1 MRLSR
6 YVGFV
11 DLGILAVVFVL
22 IALPPREMFASA
34 AHRGTDADQFGLA
47 LAEARSIAHPDDTL
61 VIADLERRLVAE
73 KAGFRDWA
81 VVETVRAV
89 ARAQGTPQEWRA
101 LLSASVAYIDRVDVK
116 PALDYAN
123 RALSSCR
130 KSAQSCPSWEE
141 VRMDLYQ
148 RSLDAGVKSGID
160 PWRDPIGFRKAGER
174 ALRPIRVNASGAPS
188 P

>member
-22 IALPPREMFASA
+22 VALPPREMFASGA
-34 AHRGTDADQFGLA
+34 AKGSDADQFALA
-47 LAEARSIAHPDDTL
+47 LAEARAVVHPDDTL
-61 VIADLERRLVAE
+61 GTAELERRLVA
-73 KAGFRDWA
+73 ANFRDWA
-81 VVETVRAV
+81 IIETVRAV
-89 ARAQGTPQEWRA
+89 AANQGKPEQWRA
-101 LLSASVAYIDRVDVK
+101 LLSTSIAYVDRVDVK

-123 RALSSCR
+123 RALNACR
-130 KSAQSCPSWEE
+130 AAAQSCPSWEE

-174 ALRPIRVNASGAPS
+174 ALRPIHVNSAGGSAP
-188 P
+188 

>member
-34 AHRGTDADQFGLA
+34 AHKGADPDQFGLA
-47 LAEARSIAHPDDTL
+47 LAEARSVAHPDDTL
-61 VIADLERRLVAE
+61 VIAELERRLVA
-73 KAGFRDWA
+73 ANFRDWA

-89 ARAQGTPQEWRA
+89 AHATGTPQEWRA
-101 LLSASVAYIDRVDVK
+101 LLSASVAYVDRVDVK

-174 ALRPIRVNASGAPS
+174 ALRPIRLNPS
-188 P
+188 Q